1 MNRGREKENYCLA
14 GLNTFSSE
22 CPLVVVAGGAYQ
34 HSRTSSLAFSIPE
47 IDSNLVFIQFT

>member
-22 CPLVVVAGGAYQ
+22 CPLVVVVAAGAYQ
-34 HSRTSSLAFSIPE
+34 HSRTSLAFSIPE